1 LGEFP
6 AALAAY
12 GEALNTRER
21 LAAKEGEPYRQYD
34 LAVAC
39 ERVALT
45 REATGDSSGALAAW
59 RRALAISE
67 RVAAAHPDNIDLQLA
82 PVTHLH
88 GIAQVLARG
97 EPAGHQEAVAML
109 QRAVGIL
116 RAAAAAD
123 RLDGERSGWIATLET
138 RIAGLIAGAN
148 LMTTAPASATN
159 SVG

>member
-1 LGEFP
+1 
-6 AALAAY
+6 
-12 GEALNTRER
+12 
-21 LAAKEGEPYRQYD
+21 
-34 LAVAC
+34 
-39 ERVALT
+39 
-45 REATGDSSGALAAW
+45 
-59 RRALAISE
+59 
-67 RVAAAHPDNIDLQLA
+67 
-82 PVTHLH
+82 
-88 GIAQVLARG
+88 VLARG